1 MATIREIQELYIGYL
16 GRAGDKAGVEYWH
29 NEINAGRISLE
40 QVRSNFVNEQ
50 PEYAQLYGG
59 LDRAQTVARIY
70 ENLFERQFDQAGFDY
85 WVTGA
90 GAGVNAD
97 QLIVAFLTSASPA
110 DQQVLNHK
118 WQVANAYTNAAGFD
132 AFDRSS
138 ATAIIADVD
147 GDAASMEAPY
157 VLLNTAAQF
166 RAETNNPDLRFYGAS
181 QKNPNAAESFTLA
194 GRDGKQD
201 AYFVNTENF
210 SNGDTI
216 WLSNLEVHDR
226 LILSTQYAYRQAS
239 PSTGQAGTLEVFAE
253 QAGSDVRLSFEAN
266 PQGSSIVQVMV
277 VGATVAE
284 LQPVG
289 EFL

>member
-16 GRAGDKAGVEYWH
+16 GRAGDRAGVEYWH
-29 NEINAGRISLE
+29 SEINKGAITLE

-85 WVTGA
+85 WVTG
-90 GAGVNAD
+90 GGSSVNAD
-97 QLIVAFLTSASPA
+97 QLIVAFLQSASPA
-110 DQQVLNHK
+110 DQQVLSHK
-118 WQVANAYTNAAGFD
+118 WQVANAYTNAAGLD

-147 GDAASMEAPY
+147 GDPGSMEAPY
-157 VLLNTAAQF
+157 VLLQTATQF
-166 RAETNNPDLRFYGAS
+166 REDTNSQDLRFYGAS
-181 QKNPNAAESFTLA
+181 QSNPNAAESFTLA
-194 GRDGKQD
+194 GRDGKRD
-201 AYFVNTENF
+201 VYFVNTENF
-210 SNGDTI
+210 SNGDTV
-216 WLSNLEVHDR
+216 WLSDLEVHDR
-226 LILSTQYAYRQAS
+226 LILSTQYAYRKAA
-239 PSTGQAGTLEVFAE
+239 PGTGQAGVLEVFAE
-253 QAGSDVRLSFEAN
+253 QAGNDVRLSFEAD
-266 PQGSSIVQVMV
+266 PSGSSLVKVMV